1 MTKTKSS
8 IGKTNK
14 TKGSNLERL
23 VAKNMREIVGYTF
36 AKTTRATSKLLDA
49 SKIDIAFVPYNIQT
63 KNGYAKSYP
72 KYDIV
77 FKEMEEGLKKNFP
90 PEEKYHNY
98 PKILIHKLPEK
109 GTFATI
115 TYDFLLTLLKIKFD
129 YEQK

>member
-8 IGKTNK
+8 IGKNNRK
-14 TKGSNLERL
+14 KGQLLEQT
-23 VAKNMREIVGYTF
+23 VAKDFREIGFTF
-36 AKTTRATSKLLDA
+36 CKTSRASSKLLDD
-49 SKIDIAFVPYNIQT
+49 SKVDLAFIPYNIQT
-63 KNGYAKSYP
+63 KSGYVSARP
-72 KYDIV
+72 KADLI